1 MEAKNNTI
9 PALFREKKDCC
20 GCGACVNA
28 CPVQAIEMVEDAC
41 GFRYPQIDESKC
53 IRCGKCKRVCAFQNE
68 SVKNVPLETYAAV
81 ARDQKLVERSASGGI
96 FAALAKEVLA
106 QNGAV
111 FGAAFRPDWSV
122 AHVAVFGE
130 ADLVALQGSKYAQSD
145 IGNTY
150 TQAKKLLEEGKMILF
165 SGTPCQIHGL
175 YGYLGKDYDHLF
187 TVDVVCHGVPN
198 HRMLRDYIHGIEQK
212 HGQKIT
218 AFTFR
223 DKSLGWGINGS
234 AEMMKKEHKVKKPV
248 WQSASSYLYYFTKGW
263 IYRENCYHCK
273 YACANRPADLT
284 LGDYWG
290 IEKAHPEYL
299 GKNGF
304 EESKGISL
312 VIANTLK
319 GHALLDMVRNVL
331 ELKES
336 SFELAAE
343 GNGQLCHPSKPGPR
357 GELLKIYEQGGWDA
371 MESRFAKNIGWRKYS
386 SQMKAMIPAGVKR
399 LLKRLR

>member
-1 MEAKNNTI
+1 MEAKNKGI
-9 PALFREKKDCC
+9 PVLFQEKKDCC
-20 GCGACVNA
+20 GCGACVNI
-28 CPVQAIEMVEDAC
+28 CPVQAITMVEDTC
-41 GFRYPQIDESKC
+41 GFLYPQIDESKC
-53 IRCGKCKRVCAFQNE
+53 IRCGKCKRACAFQSA
-68 SVKNVPLETYAAV
+68 SVENVPLDTYAAV
-81 ARDQKLVERSASGGI
+81 ARDRELVRRSASGGV
-96 FAALAKEVLA
+96 FAALAKKVLA

-122 AHVAVFGE
+122 AHRAVFDE
-130 ADLVALQGSKYAQSD
+130 EDLWMLQGSKYTQSD
-145 IGNTY
+145 IGDTY
-150 TQAKKLLEEGKMILF
+150 AQVKKLLIEGKTVLF

-175 YGYLGKDYDHLF
+175 YGYLGKKYDYLY

-223 DKSLGWGINGS
+223 DKSLGWGING
-234 AEMMKKEHKVKKPV
+234 ATEMMKGERNVKKPV

-273 YACANRPADLT
+273 YACSNRPADLT

-304 EESKGISL
+304 KESEGISL

-319 GHALLDMVRNVL
+319 GRELLDTVQNVL
-331 ELKES
+331 ELRKS
-336 SFELAAE
+336 SFELAAA
-343 GNGQLCHPSKPGPR
+343 GNGQLSHPSKTGPR
-357 GELLKIYEQGGWDA
+357 EELLKTYEQGGWDA

-386 SQMKAMIPAGVKR
+386 SQIKARIPSGMKR
-399 LLKRLR
+399 LLKRIR